1 MKLINAVI
9 ERIKYYLDKS
19 RNNIESDTV
28 ILGSTGKYDVIAENE
43 GYTYF
48 KMSDDAWALLE
59 KEAGG
64 NYDEIWKVYDI
75 CAGLEIELDEFFNC
89 DSLKLINIED

>member
-9 ERIKYYLDKS
+9 ERIKYYLNKKQLTQYQLS
-19 RNNIESDTV
+19 KLSGVPQSTISSILTNQTKNI
-28 ILGSTGKYDVIAENE
+28 N
-43 GYTYF
+43 
-48 KMSDDAWALLE
+48 LE
-59 KEAGG
+59 T
-64 NYDEIWKVYDI
+64 IYDI